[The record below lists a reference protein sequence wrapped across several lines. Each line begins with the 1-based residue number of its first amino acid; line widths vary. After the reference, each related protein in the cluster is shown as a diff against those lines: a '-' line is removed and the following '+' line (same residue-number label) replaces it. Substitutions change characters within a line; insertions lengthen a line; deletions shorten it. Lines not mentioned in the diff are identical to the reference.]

1 MTSRVFRLI
10 TLTFLGIV
18 ALAMVSLLVGRSPA
32 VEARSLAIDADE
44 LIPVE
49 LASVGIVPFTGTPV
63 VLLREPQSG
72 SIVPIFIGP
81 NEARAIVMAQ
91 RGIDSPRPMTHD
103 LLVNLLKSLDGTL
116 ERVIVDELS
125 DGTYLGALEVSVAG
139 SSEIKRIDTRPSDGL
154 AMAVRTGASI
164 LVAPD
169 ILEAGEDIPFEGL
182 GDDEDVVTAVGIT
195 VMPASSEL
203 REALQLSDKPG
214 VLVSSVSTM
223 AALSGIQPGSLI
235 LEVNGRVPPT
245 PLSFLELVSGTPAGE
260 KVEIRYLHGGNEHVI
275 ELDTDVGATDRER
288 SRGRTL

>member
-1 MTSRVFRLI
+1 MTLRLYRLI
-10 TLTFLGIV
+10 ILALMGTAVV
-18 ALAMVSLLVGRSPA
+18 ALISLLSVRVA
-32 VEARSLAIDADE
+32 EVEARSLAIDADE

-103 LLVNLLKSLDGTL
+103 LLVKLLESLDGKL
-116 ERVIVDELS
+116 ERVIVDELR
-125 DGTYLGALEVSVAG
+125 DGTYLGALEISVAG
-139 SSEIKRIDTRPSDGL
+139 SSEIRRIDTRPSDGL

-182 GDDEDVVTAVGIT
+182 GDEDVVTAVGIT

-223 AALSGIQPGSLI
+223 AALSGIQPGALI
-235 LEVNGRVPPT
+235 VEVNGRVPPT
-245 PLSFLELVSGTPAGE
+245 PLSFLELVTGTPTGE
-260 KVEIRYLHGGNEHVI
+260 KVEIRYLHEGNEHVV
-275 ELDTDVGATDRER
+275 ELDAEVGATDSGR

>member
-1 MTSRVFRLI
+1 MTSRAFRLM
-10 TLTFLGIV
+10 TLVLLGFSC
-18 ALAMVSLLVGRSPA
+18 LLMVSLLSGRSPT
-32 VEARSLAIDADE
+32 VEARSLAIDADK
-44 LIPVE
+44 LIAVE
-49 LASVGIVPFTGTPV
+49 LASVGIVPFSGTPV

-91 RGIDSPRPMTHD
+91 RGIESPRPMTHD
-103 LLVNLLKSLDGTL
+103 LLVNLVESLDGKL
-116 ERVIVDELS
+116 ERVIVDELR
-125 DGTYLGALEVSVAG
+125 DGTYLGALEISVAG
-139 SSEIKRIDTRPSDGL
+139 SNEIKRIDTRPSDGL

-164 LVAPD
+164 LVAPE

-203 REALQLSDKPG
+203 REALGLSDQPG

-223 AALSGIQPGSLI
+223 AALSGIQPGALI
-235 LEVNGRVPPT
+235 VEVNGRVPPT
-245 PLSFLELVSGTPAGE
+245 PLSFLELVSSTSAGE
-260 KVEIRYLHGGNEHVI
+260 KVEIRYLHEGSEQVI
-275 ELDTDVGATDRER
+275 ELDADVGASDRER